1 MSRLKMISWKQ
12 IYISSIWGLFRCP
25 SFGARLSMVQA
36 FRQVS
41 TSPSCYQSYFFLNA
55 EWSYLR
61 SSFSFKLINGLSKY
75 FFEIAQINVHEKV
88 PRRTQGKSINSIY
101 VKKYL
106 KKKKE
111 EMLKNTVEEKC
122 DHCDYKTANHLY
134 MIEHKR
140 INHSDTKQHCSA
152 CDYSHVYPNRVRQH
166 FKQVH
171 LGIKRY
177 MHRTMTCRRKWCEH
191 FGKTN
196 CTELT
201 NHSLYVCEQC
211 QLTFDRVET
220 LKYHNEKIHE
230 GVVYNCEFCK
240 EYSNPRKYNL
250 ARHILRNHSKIKS

>member
-1 MSRLKMISWKQ
+1 M
-12 IYISSIWGLFRCP
+12 
-25 SFGARLSMVQA
+25 
-36 FRQVS
+36 
-41 TSPSCYQSYFFLNA
+41 
-55 EWSYLR
+55 R